1 MRLTYERAIA
11 QFDAASPSSAERSNV
26 GTRGGSVI
34 PAAPFVERR
43 SETNAQCNPGRRSS
57 DVALVTHGDVAFL
70 TFEGFLDTAAHLADI
85 ILFLAARE
93 SANAACGAERAR
105 IGEALR
111 S

>member
-11 QFDAASPSSAERSNV
+11 QFDAASPSSVKRSNV
-26 GTRGGSVI
+26 ETRGGSAI

-43 SETNAQCNPGRRSS
+43 SATNAQCNRGRRSS

-70 TFEGFLDTAAHLADI
+70 TFEGFLDTAASLAEI

-93 SANAACGAERAR
+93 RADAA
-105 IGEALR
+105 
-111 S
+111 